1 MKTTRRQSLRYLAGI
16 AAGGALAGCAM
27 LKPSERFNF
36 VLVHGGWQGAW
47 CWDKVA
53 PLLREQGHQVS
64 AVDLQGQGAA
74 RTPIEQIN
82 LSTYT
87 KRVTD
92 ALDAQSAPAIL
103 LGHSSG
109 CLFAS
114 QAAEERPEKVRTLV
128 FLSGYVALNGESG
141 RALQGADPGT
151 KVPAVLLVDFR
162 PGTKI
167 PLQTRL
173 DVSKPDAVKLAFYN
187 DCSDADANAAIARLV
202 PEPAAPSGQP
212 LRLSAERFGRLDKVY
227 VHCSKDNAISLPRQR
242 QFAAKWPVRKVIT
255 LGSGHSPFL
264 SMPGRLSE
272 VLASGI
278 YASSSTS

>member
-1 MKTTRRQSLRYLAGI
+1 MNEERRRILRVLGGI
-16 AAGGALAGCAM
+16 AAGGALAGCG
-27 LKPSERFNF
+27 PVRRGERLSF
-36 VLVHGGWQGAW
+36 VLVHGGWHGPW

-74 RTPIEQIN
+74 RTPVEQIN
-82 LSTYT
+82 LGVYT

-92 ALDAQSAPAIL
+92 ALDAQGAPAIL

-128 FLSGYVALNGESG
+128 FLSGFVALNGESG
-141 RALQGADPGT
+141 RALQGADPGQ
-151 KVPAVLLVDFR
+151 KVSPVLLVDFR

-187 DCSDADANAAIARLV
+187 DCSDADARAAMARLV

-227 VHCSKDNAISLPRQR
+227 IHCSRDNAISLPRQR
-242 QFAAKWPVRKVIT
+242 EFAAKWPVRRAIT
-255 LGSGHSPFL
+255 LDSGHSPFL
-264 SMPGRLSE
+264 SMPARLSQ
-272 VLASGI
+272 VLGSDL
-278 YASSSTS
+278 YA

>member
-27 LKPSERFNF
+27 LKPSERLNF
-36 VLVHGGWQGAW
+36 VLVHGSWQGAW
-47 CWDKVA
+47 SWDKVV
-53 PLLREQGHQVS
+53 PLLRNAGHQVT
-64 AVDLQGQGAA
+64 AVELQGQG
-74 RTPIEQIN
+74 TPIEQIN

-128 FLSGYVALNGESG
+128 FLSGFVALNGESG

-151 KVPAVLLVDFR
+151 KVPPILLVDFR

-173 DVSKPDAVKLAFYN
+173 DVSKPDAVKLALYN
-187 DCSDADANAAIARLV
+187 DCSDADARAAMARLV

-212 LRLSAERFGRLDKVY
+212 LRLSAGRFGRLDKVY

-242 QFAAKWPVRKVIT
+242 QFAAKWPMRKVIT
-255 LGSGHSPFL
+255 LDSGHSPFL
-264 SMPGRLSE
+264 SMPKRLSE
-272 VLASGI
+272 VLASELHE
-278 YASSSTS
+278 STTTS

>member
-27 LKPSERFNF
+27 LKPSERLNF
-36 VLVHGGWQGAW
+36 VLVHGGWHGAW
-47 CWDKVA
+47 MWDKVV
-53 PLLREQGHQVS
+53 PLLRNAGHQVS
-64 AVDLQGQGAA
+64 AVELQGQG
-74 RTPIEQIN
+74 TPIEQIN
-82 LSTYT
+82 FSTYT

-92 ALDAQSAPAIL
+92 ALDAQGAPAIL

-128 FLSGYVALNGESG
+128 FLSGFVALNGESG

-151 KVPAVLLVDFR
+151 KVPPILLVDFR

-173 DVSKPDAVKLAFYN
+173 DVSKPDAVKLALYN
-187 DCSDADANAAIARLV
+187 DCSDADARAAMARLV
-202 PEPAAPSGQP
+202 PEPAVPSGQP
-212 LRLSAERFGRLDKVY
+212 LRLSSERFGRLDKVY
-227 VHCSKDNAISLPRQR
+227 VHCRKDNAISLPRQR
-242 QFAAKWPVRKVIT
+242 QFAAKWPMRKVIT
-255 LGSGHSPFL
+255 LDSGHSPFL
-264 SMPGRLSE
+264 SMPKRLSE
-272 VLASGI
+272 VLASELHE
-278 YASSSTS
+278 STTTS